1 MLVNYFGEEAR
12 NRCGVCDVCLQRNKI
27 GVSDL
32 EFDTIS
38 DRIRLL
44 LLKGEFSLDE
54 LMSKVEDHHESQ
66 ALKVIEWMID
76 NSKIKYV
83 RGNLLEWVENSN

>member
-1 MLVNYFGEEAR
+1 
-12 NRCGVCDVCLQRNKI
+12 
-27 GVSDL
+27 VSDL

-54 LMSKVEDHHESQ
+54 LVSKVVDHHESQ

-83 RGNLLEWVENSN
+83 RGNTRMGRKFKLKVHAGLLAQ